1 MSHTPFIEVRELWH
15 EYEGDVTALRGVDLT
30 IQSGEFVALIGANGS
45 GKTTLVKH
53 FNGLLKPTRGSVR
66 IVGRDTDEMSV
77 SQLSRHVGFVFQN
90 PDHQICTY
98 SLWEEVLFGLRIRKL
113 PTKDAEA
120 RATRALQSVGLYDM
134 RERHPRELSRGQRQR
149 LAVASVLAME
159 PDAIVLDEPTTGQD
173 FAARRQIMDLV
184 TGLHQGGRTILMVT
198 HDMALVAE
206 YARRAVVMKNGQ
218 VIFDDT
224 PKALFTREDILAET
238 GLTLPP
244 VIALSRGLHAA
255 GLPTEVLTVDE
266 LALAIADA
274 HRAGARVPEHSQ
286 HTVQEDSENEC
297 LQ

>member
-1 MSHTPFIEVRELWH
+1 MTDTSFIAVQKLWH
-15 EYEGDVTALRGVDLT
+15 EYEGNVVAVRGVDMT
-30 IQSGEFVALIGANGS
+30 IQRGEFVALIGANGS

-66 IVGRDTDEMSV
+66 IADHDTHAMSV
-77 SQLSRHVGFVFQN
+77 SQLSRYIGFVFQN

-113 PTKDAEA
+113 PTEDAEA

-184 TGLHQGGRTILMVT
+184 TDLHKAGRTILMVT

-206 YARRAVVMKNGQ
+206 YARRAIVMKDGQ

-224 PKALFTREDILAET
+224 PKALFTREDILLET

-255 GLPTEVLTVDE
+255 GLPAEVLTVDE
-266 LALAIADA
+266 LAVAITKALHADT
-274 HRAGARVPEHSQ
+274 RVQEHLQ
-286 HTVQEDSENEC
+286 HTVQEDNETEC